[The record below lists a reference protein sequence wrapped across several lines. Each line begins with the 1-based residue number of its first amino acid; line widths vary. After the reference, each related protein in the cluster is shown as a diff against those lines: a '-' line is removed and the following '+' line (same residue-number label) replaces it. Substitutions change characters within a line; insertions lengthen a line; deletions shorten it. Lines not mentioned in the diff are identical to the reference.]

1 MKIRLISS
9 IIGLPIA
16 LYIVIYGDLLL
27 LTSIS
32 IIAFIGLIEI
42 FKAFN
47 VKSIGVKVI
56 GYLTHFGY
64 FILLAYNQ
72 NTYIT
77 YLISFYLLCLLILF
91 VLRYP
96 KFELNTVLYVFFS
109 FFYVSFLFS
118 HIYLVR
124 NIPEYGI
131 WLVWLIFISAWGSD
145 TFAYATGLTI
155 GKNLLAPELSPKKT
169 KEGAIGGVVGAIL
182 MSGIFKY
189 FFTMFNDL
197 SSMYILL
204 FVVVVGIAS
213 VLSQIGDLVAS
224 AIKRKVQIKD
234 FGNLIQFQGQSV
246 CHPHIHLSTTFIK
259 RAGIRLCR
267 PG

>member
-1 MKIRLISS
+1 MKIRLLSS
-9 IIGLPIA
+9 IIGFPIA
-16 LYIVIYGDLLL
+16 LFIVIYGDLLL

-32 IIAFIGLIEI
+32 IIAFIGLVEI
-42 FKAFN
+42 FRAFN
-47 VKSIGVKVI
+47 VKSMSVKVI
-56 GYLTHFGY
+56 GYFTHFIY
-64 FILLAYNQ
+64 FIILAYNQ
-72 NTYIT
+72 NTYMT

-91 VLRYP
+91 VLQYP
-96 KFELNTVLYVFFS
+96 KFEINTILYVFFS

-169 KEGAIGGVVGAIL
+169 KEGAIGGVVGATL
-182 MSGIFKY
+182 LACIFGY
-189 FFTMFNDL
+189 FFTVINDL
-197 SSMYILL
+197 NSVYIVL
-204 FVVVVGIAS
+204 FAIVAGIAS
-213 VLSQIGDLVAS
+213 ILSQIGDLAAS

-234 FGNLIQFQGQSV
+234 FGNLIPGHGGILDRFDSIIFTAPFV
-246 CHPHIHLSTTFIK
+246 YYVVTIFIN
-259 RAGIRLCR
+259 
-267 PG
+267 